1 MKDKTFKILLFLSA
15 ISILLL
21 SGGMLYSLIAESL
34 PVFGHLGYLV
44 SGEWFSYIGYT
55 LLIAVLA
62 LAIAAPFSISLL
74 LIYAEYCSGKM
85 IASTLAFVMDLF
97 AYIPSVVWGVWA
109 YYSLRPVFGN
119 DILLVSIVLAAM
131 IIPYSVYICVNYI
144 PLVPRSI
151 KEGAY
156 CLGATRLEVLGTI
169 CFPFMTKGLIAAGFL
184 SLGKI
189 LGETMVVT
197 ILFGK
202 TITSVIFNRFGT
214 NNDLESGALF
224 ALSLFLILIIVAV
237 NVAARY
243 MFKKHWH
250 E

>member
-1 MKDKTFKILLFLSA
+1 MKDRIFKIILFLSA

-21 SGGMLYSLIAESL
+21 SAGIFYSLIAESL
-34 PVFGHLGYLV
+34 PAFLHFDLIA

-55 LLIAVLA
+55 LIIAVLA
-62 LAIAAPFSISLL
+62 LAIAAPFSVSLL
-74 LIYAEYCSGKM
+74 LIYAEYGRGKAL
-85 IASTLAFVMDLF
+85 ASTLAFIMDLF

-109 YYSLRPVFGN
+109 YYRLRPIFGS

-144 PLVPRSI
+144 PFVPRSI

-156 CLGATRLEVLGTI
+156 CLGATRLEILGTI
-169 CFPFMTKGLIAAGFL
+169 GFPFMTKGLIAAGFL
-184 SLGKI
+184 SLGRI

-202 TITSVIFNRFGT
+202 TVTSVIFNRFGT
-214 NNDLESGALF
+214 NNESETGTLF
-224 ALSLFLILIIVAV
+224 ALALILLLITAAI
-237 NVAARY
+237 NIAARY
-243 MFKKHWH
+243 LFKKLWH